1 MDSRIN
7 LLISKNS
14 ARLDELIRQNAPYEK
29 ILKQSKKLDKFIVI
43 AMKDINK
50 EMKSS
55 KWYEYSAYMR
65 RYIDKSIPETSQTES
80 RRIVNCF
87 IKMARNINRAFILL
101 KYQSFYLKVL

>member
-14 ARLDELIRQNAPYEK
+14 AQLDELIRQNAPYEK

-50 EMKSS
+50 
-55 KWYEYSAYMR
+55 
-65 RYIDKSIPETSQTES
+65 
-80 RRIVNCF
+80 
-87 IKMARNINRAFILL
+87 
-101 KYQSFYLKVL
+101 